1 VIVWI
6 GSLLLVSSLMTLV
19 PEEVGVARERL
30 VVAAKRL
37 FHVSA
42 NVGAVVAVLFGV
54 FALLDEPDVLMV
66 GWMHLKI
73 LLVVALLVVH
83 VRLYMRITALEN
95 NAASAGRR
103 EFSILNGLV
112 SLLVLI
118 ILFLVF
124 VKPF

>member
-1 VIVWI
+1 
-6 GSLLLVSSLMTLV
+6 
-19 PEEVGVARERL
+19 
-30 VVAAKRL
+30 
-37 FHVSA
+37 
-42 NVGAVVAVLFGV
+42 
-54 FALLDEPDVLMV
+54 
-66 GWMHLKI
+66 
-73 LLVVALLVVH
+73 
-83 VRLYMRITALEN
+83 MRITALEN